1 MSLGLGTI
9 RDAFADMLFP
19 GTSAPRIRPRYFLI
33 VPWIYLRPRAAANCA
48 HLGTVEKNL
57 GRFSRSSERSSDR
70 RKSDE
75 QEDLDV
81 FKLAHQ
87 LALKTYLP
95 RGDSQSYVRPQRMKM
110 AVDREKGRDTDARET
125 TLCLTR

>member
-1 MSLGLGTI
+1 VLDLFREKGTIDELGLGTI

-19 GTSAPRIRPRYFLI
+19 GTSAPRTRPRYFLI

-48 HLGTVEKNL
+48 HLGSVEKNL
-57 GRFSRSSERSSDR
+57 GRFSRSSDR

-87 LALKTYLP
+87 LALKTY
-95 RGDSQSYVRPQRMKM
+95 SAAK
-110 AVDREKGRDTDARET
+110 
-125 TLCLTR
+125 